1 MVQAEVR
8 STEEDKPE
16 RKINRPLKKGGWMK
30 WHLPDLER
38 DLTLTEL

>member
-16 RKINRPLKKGGWMK
+16 RKINRPLKKGGK

-38 DLTLTEL
+38 DLTLKEL